1 MGGGGISQ
9 QILYRFQSE
18 LEERYTLTASLIRR
32 RYKKCED
39 STVQGGRPWLI
50 SLSLG
55 ANPLGSGYPYP
66 SKEEKL
72 GKSCSKVWKGICDRS
87 LQVFPKKNNCT
98 IFCDVFRNLCM
109 EFLLDLP
116 GNVHDPK
123 LQAWRTGP
131 KLQEVKYGF
140 LSCNLRAPF
149 GESRIL
155 IMLVVFVD
163 CFINSSQFF
172 VVLVSKS
179 YWNQMSEFGWS
190 QPFSDW
196 KFLVLGAQ
204 VPWRQFRVV
213 PSHTMMACAPC
224 LSEG

>member
-1 MGGGGISQ
+1 MFKGMEGDMW
-9 QILYRFQSE
+9 Y
-18 LEERYTLTASLIRR
+18 
-32 RYKKCED
+32 
-39 STVQGGRPWLI
+39 VPW
-50 SLSLG
+50 
-55 ANPLGSGYPYP
+55 
-66 SKEEKL
+66 
-72 GKSCSKVWKGICDRS
+72 
-87 LQVFPKKNNCT
+87 QVFPKKNKT
-98 IFCDVFRNLCM
+98 IAPFVTSFGICVWNFYWIFPEM
-109 EFLLDLP
+109 FMIS
-116 GNVHDPK
+116 K

-131 KLQEVKYGF
+131 KLQEVKYGKVC
-140 LSCNLRAPF
+140 SNLRAPF